1 MNPGFIQQWSAFLL
15 VSKCFI
21 ECWRCILLRDRT
33 SMSFLGGYPLSIY
46 AKFSEKLTF
55 LTPWYTHTCA
65 YQGVRNVSF
74 SENFPYVINGWPL
87 HAFCLQNKLLFVMH
101 AAVTYVKSNLLFADH
116 MTSLLLYFSITQ
128 MWWKYK
134 KSGLVASTFSLDHC
148 NFTQKWKTRS

>member
-1 MNPGFIQQWSAFLL
+1 MVCVFA
-15 VSKCFI
+15 CFKMLHRMLKMYSLKGPNFH
-21 ECWRCILLRDRT
+21 ELPW
-33 SMSFLGGYPLSIY
+33 GLSI
-46 AKFSEKLTF
+46 KHIRKIFRKTNISNPLIH
-55 LTPWYTHTCA
+55 THVCVS
-65 YQGVRNVSF
+65 GGNVSF

-116 MTSLLLYFSITQ
+116 MTSLLFYFSITQ

-134 KSGLVASTFSLDHC
+134 KSGLVALTFSLDHC